1 MVAARNGV
9 GSSAARGRVGRRD
22 RQDPRHRRQAVRDLA
37 GGESAGIDRIVA
49 TVAEERGES
58 ATGDPAAASSAASSS
73 ASIGSASRAYAAGS
87 CGRAIEPWAS
97 KSGGVGSWPSSASM
111 SSHLFACRVESSE
124 PAIPCTPHRASE
136 QRLAAWAALKPGRT
150 PHV

>member
-9 GSSAARGRVGRRD
+9 GWSAARGRVGRRD

-58 ATGDPAAASSAASSS
+58 ATGDPAAASSS
-73 ASIGSASRAYAAGS
+73 ASIGSASLAYAAGS

-111 SSHLFACRVESSE
+111 SSHLFACRVESPE
-124 PAIPCTPHRASE
+124 PAIPCTSHRASE